1 MMGMREGA
9 ISGSIHSVA
18 IKEST
23 GSFNG
28 FEGGSEKRDSF

>member
-1 MMGMREGA
+1 MMGKREGA

-18 IKEST
+18 MKEST

-28 FEGGSEKRDSF
+28 FEGGFKKSDSF